1 MSDQKEGQGVLFKN
15 NKKEKDSQ
23 PDYTGT
29 VTVGGEQ
36 KRLAAWLKI
45 SGKGTKYMSIQ
56 VSEQQERQEPKP
68 APKGDFT
75 DMSDDVPF

>member
-45 SGKGTKYMSIQ
+45 SGKGTKYTLTRYR
-56 VSEQQERQEPKP
+56 ERSRETTG
-68 APKGDFT
+68 ADSRT
-75 DMSDDVPF
+75 